1 MSKVLANRMQ
11 ATETTGKSVAEA
23 TEAAAAKLGVSASE
37 LEVTVL
43 EETKGLF
50 GKSTIRIRAEIKG
63 GAPAP
68 APIETPAAPAEPEAK
83 ASRPAPRGRGKKAEE
98 VAPEVVAEPEPAV
111 QPEAPKGGS
120 RRGKKAPAATEV
132 APSEAPA
139 EASEPVVEAVATAA
153 DGDQIVALVRDLM
166 AKADLAVTVN
176 ATDLSGRYVTVELDG
191 KDAAYLVG
199 KQGEV
204 LNATQYLINII
215 AGRRFN
221 NGVRATLDGNNYRQ
235 RREAKLEMMATEL
248 AKQVKARGEEA
259 VLDALPAFERR
270 IVHKVLSTVEGI
282 STYSEGEEP
291 NRRVVIAPND

>member
-1 MSKVLANRMQ
+1 MQ